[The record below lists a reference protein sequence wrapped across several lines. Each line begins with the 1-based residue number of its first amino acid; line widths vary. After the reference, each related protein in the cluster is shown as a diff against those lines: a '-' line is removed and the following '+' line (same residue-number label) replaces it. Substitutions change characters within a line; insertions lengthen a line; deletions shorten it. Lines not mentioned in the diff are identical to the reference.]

1 MDTLTVTNWLLI
13 VLTLVTLLAGYG
25 VWRPR
30 P

>member
-13 VLTLVTLLAGYG
+13 VLILVTLLAGYG